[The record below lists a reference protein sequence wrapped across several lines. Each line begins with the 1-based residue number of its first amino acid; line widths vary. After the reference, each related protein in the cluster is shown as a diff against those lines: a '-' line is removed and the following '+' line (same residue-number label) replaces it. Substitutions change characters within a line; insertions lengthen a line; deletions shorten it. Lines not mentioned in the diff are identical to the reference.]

1 MTKNKHGT
9 LSRNLGIASI
19 ILAFISPI
27 ASVVCGVVG
36 LKSQKEKGKEERD
49 RIINWIGIG
58 MAIMSWIYSVMIL
71 L

>member
-36 LKSQKEKGKEERD
+36 LKSQKEKGKED
-49 RIINWIGIG
+49 YVLDLFCDDSFVSLVAAINIVIG
-58 MAIMSWIYSVMIL
+58 
-71 L
+71 

>member
-1 MTKNKHGT
+1 M

-19 ILAFISPI
+19 VLSFLSPLPSI
-27 ASVVCGVVG
+27 ICGVAG

-58 MAIMSWIYSVMIL
+58 MAIMSWIYSVMIIW
-71 L
+71 